1 MASLLKQ
8 PPLASLFE
16 PRPVRVWVVLGLFV
30 LYLIVSYG
38 IFFETIAPVANFSV
52 QPIIAADSGIYWEAS
67 GARPVMFKEHP
78 DLTAD
83 PAGNL
88 FGPVLE
94 AKALRTDFN
103 VCVFNCLLFMLCLW
117 VLRSMPEFDRTA
129 FLLLMMANPFLIAA
143 LISLNKEVFALTGII
158 LFIRYTRANRF
169 RFVWLTLALTLSLFA
184 RWQQVL
190 VMLIYVALESR
201 LSPFRKRRR
210 WGLAATILVFTVGY
224 GAVYRIVP
232 TFFAAL
238 LAQAEAGHTILVLD
252 RIQANFGFP
261 IVVAPKILMNC
272 LGRWSS
278 PSYFLHD
285 YIFEDFTN
293 WRDNIFMQ
301 VHTLLLTCLLA
312 GMLLSRK
319 LSLRHN
325 TVYLLALYLVMTAV
339 NPMVQPRYEYA
350 AYVLLCL
357 EASRH
362 FRIGER
368 GGTRRLA
375 PRSDESLAPSLG

>member
-1 MASLLKQ
+1 MASLPQQ
-8 PPLASLFE
+8 PPLAGLFD
-16 PRPVRVWVVLGLFV
+16 PRPVRVWVVIGLFV

-52 QPIIAADSGIYWEAS
+52 QPIIGADSGIYWEAS
-67 GARPVMFKEHP
+67 GARPVRFQEHP

-83 PAGNL
+83 PSGNL

-103 VCVFNCLLFMLCLW
+103 VCVCNCLLFILCLW
-117 VLRSMPEFDRTA
+117 LLRTMPEFDRAT

-143 LISLNKEVFALTGII
+143 LISLNKEIFALAGVIV
-158 LFIRYTRANRF
+158 FIRYTRASRF
-169 RFVWLTLALTLSLFA
+169 RFLWLSLALMLSLFA

-190 VMLIYVALESR
+190 VMLIYVAFESR
-201 LSPFRKRRR
+201 LSPFRNRRR
-210 WGLAATILVFTVGY
+210 WGLAAVILGFTVAY
-224 GAVYRIVP
+224 GIIYRIAP
-232 TFFAAL
+232 FFFAAL

-261 IVVAPKILMNC
+261 IVVVPKILMNC
-272 LGRWSS
+272 LGHWSS
-278 PSYFLHD
+278 PGYFLHD
-285 YIFEDFTN
+285 YIYEDFSN
-293 WRDNIFMQ
+293 WRDQIFMQ
-301 VHTLLLTCLLA
+301 AHTLLITCLLV
-312 GMLLSRK
+312 GLLLSRK
-319 LSLRHN
+319 LPLRHN

-357 EASRH
+357 ETSRY
-362 FRIGER
+362 FRIGENGR
-368 GGTRRLA
+368 TRRLA
-375 PRSDESLAPSLG
+375 PRSDQSLAPSLG